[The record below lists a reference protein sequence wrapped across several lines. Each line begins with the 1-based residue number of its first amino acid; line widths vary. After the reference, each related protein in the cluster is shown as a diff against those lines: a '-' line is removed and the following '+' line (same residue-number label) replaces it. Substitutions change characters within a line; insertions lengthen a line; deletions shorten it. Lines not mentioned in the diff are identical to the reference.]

1 MIDENTVDTE
11 EEALNFINK
20 YGFVTLFPVRKV
32 VFPNLYQAAV
42 GKDREEKF
50 DKAWSWAD
58 NLATKKM
65 IHYGKFVRKQVTL
78 ISLDMFQYFYRL
90 YKRKEFAEVP
100 QRILEYLRKHGA
112 TSTTDLRKKLDL
124 TGRENKSKFATAMD
138 ELQLGFAIAVVDRG
152 PPPKM
157 TYTWNLLERWMPN
170 DMLRKAHSLNENTCG
185 QRIMAKLF
193 NNKLISKQEDA
204 EKLFGKG
211 R

>member
-1 MIDENTVDTE
+1 MIDENTVNTE

-20 YGFVTLFPVRKV
+20 YGFVTLFPLRKV
-32 VFPNLYQAAV
+32 VFPNLYQAAA
-42 GKDREEKF
+42 GKGREEKF
-50 DKAWSWAD
+50 DRAWSWAD

-65 IHYGKFVRKQVTL
+65 VHYGKFIRKQVTL
-78 ISLDMFQYFYRL
+78 ISLDVFPYFYRL

-112 TSTTDLRKKLDL
+112 TSTTDLRRKLDL
-124 TGRENKSKFATAMD
+124 TGRENKSKFAAAMD
-138 ELQLGFAIAVVDRG
+138 ELQLGFAIAVVDRA

-157 TYTWNLLERWMPN
+157 TYTWDLLERWMP
-170 DMLRKAHSLNENTCG
+170 DDVLGKAHVLNENICRE
-185 QRIMAKLF
+185 RIMAKLF
-193 NNKLISKQEDA
+193 DNKLISKRQDV